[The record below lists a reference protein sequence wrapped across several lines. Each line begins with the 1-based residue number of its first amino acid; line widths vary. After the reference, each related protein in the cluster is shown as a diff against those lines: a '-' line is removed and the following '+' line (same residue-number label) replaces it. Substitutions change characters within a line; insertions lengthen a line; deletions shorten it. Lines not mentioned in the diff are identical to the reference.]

1 MDFQRGLR
9 WCLLIAAEEALVGFF
24 GTRDKVTQLWP
35 AVAPFLTPLGFG
47 LGLAALSMYFE
58 RWISDFKEWRKEQ
71 KAAQQQETLR
81 REEDALRKLK
91 FIKRLLEDD
100 GPAGTATT
108 EKIKVVLS
116 ELKRMGLII
125 KKKKGSS
132 AGSYEKICRAEVYV
146 EELGL
151 EEAVKRFKEEEKE
164 K

>member
-1 MDFQRGLR
+1 MDFPRWFR
-9 WCLLIAAEEALVGFF
+9 WCLLVFAEEALVNFL
-24 GTRDKVTQLWP
+24 GTRDMLTQSWP
-35 AVAPFLTPLGFG
+35 AVAPFLTPLGVG
-47 LGLAALSMYFE
+47 LGLAALSMFFE
-58 RWISDFKEWRKEQ
+58 RWISDFKEWRKER
-71 KAAQQQETLR
+71 KTAQQQEALR

-91 FIKRLLEDD
+91 YVKRLIEDD

-132 AGSYEKICRAEVYV
+132 YEKICRAEVYV
-146 EELGL
+146 EESGL
-151 EEAVKRFKEEEKE
+151 EEAVKRFKKEEKE